1 MDTSAFWEG
10 FEHEQKS
17 DLRSRRIA
25 TEVTRSPQQQPTDQE
40 ALISRLQLKASAG
53 DYDVLATL
61 RMLESMHGA
70 YNGGRPMRMSVSP
83 PVDQRVRSDAR
94 NLSPG
99 TMFNVPSAT
108 HQMLAHLAGQRDEE
122 ALSTL
127 RMLEAVRLMKMH
139 SSPMG
144 GKPAPPEPKEKEP
157 VPKRIDTVKVT
168 VKAIDLSTPEGSEN
182 SLYMFSSTCRAL
194 GTPRAGLNLVEEE
207 ALALLVDMERRGAC
221 RIQGSCA
228 RPFHGSEEPG

>member
-1 MDTSAFWEG
+1 
-10 FEHEQKS
+10 
-17 DLRSRRIA
+17 
-25 TEVTRSPQQQPTDQE
+25 
-40 ALISRLQLKASAG
+40 
-53 DYDVLATL
+53 
-61 RMLESMHGA
+61 
-70 YNGGRPMRMSVSP
+70 MSVSP

-108 HQMLAHLAGQRDEE
+108 HQMLAHLAGQGDEK

-127 RMLEAVRLMKMH
+127 QN

-157 VPKRIDTVKVT
+157 VPKRIDTVKVI

-182 SLYMFSSTCRAL
+182 SLYTFSSTCRAL
-194 GTPRAGLNLVEEE
+194 GIPREGLNSVEEE
-207 ALALLVDMERRGAC
+207 ALALLVDKWTTSIQQPDCMYHAPHRCAERLATAGVARRGW
-221 RIQGSCA
+221 ST
-228 RPFHGSEEPG
+228 